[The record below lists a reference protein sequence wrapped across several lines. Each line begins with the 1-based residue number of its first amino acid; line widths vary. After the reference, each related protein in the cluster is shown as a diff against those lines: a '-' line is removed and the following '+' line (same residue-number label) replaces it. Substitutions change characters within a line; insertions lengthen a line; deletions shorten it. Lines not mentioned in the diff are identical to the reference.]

1 MSDADL
7 LRETSGEVAPVLK
20 DAPWLLAVPSLL
32 LAAGFAMDAWVS
44 SLHSVMPVLV
54 SLLKGV
60 GWAFYV
66 RAAMRVAGGVE
77 DASPVLPIGTF
88 ALAFLAME
96 YGSWFFLVGVLVWLL
111 PFVDSA
117 LVYGDDLA
125 AAFGGVIDTF
135 ARGALLWLGT
145 MFAALVVLVMM
156 GLAFSM
162 PMSIFS
168 DYAHREGAWLADLS
182 GGVLV
187 GPFVHAIIVYR
198 ARLLLALNGD
208 PA

>member
-1 MSDADL
+1 
-7 LRETSGEVAPVLK
+7 
-20 DAPWLLAVPSLL
+20 
-32 LAAGFAMDAWVS
+32 
-44 SLHSVMPVLV
+44 MPVVV
-54 SLLKGV
+54 SIIKGV

-66 RAAMRVAGGVE
+66 RAAMRTAGGVE
-77 DASPVLPIGTF
+77 DASPVLPMATF

-96 YGSWFFLVGVLVWLL
+96 YGSWFYLVGILVWLL

-117 LVYGDDLA
+117 LVYGDDVA
-125 AAFGGVIDTF
+125 AAFGGVIDTLT
-135 ARGALLWLGT
+135 RGALIWLGT
-145 MFAALVVLVMM
+145 MFGALVVLVMM

>member
-44 SLHSVMPVLV
+44 SLHSVMPVVV
-54 SLLKGV
+54 SVIKGV

-77 DASPVLPIGTF
+77 DASPVLPLATF
-88 ALAFLAME
+88 SLAFLAME
-96 YGSWFFLVGVLVWLL
+96 YGGWFYLVGVLVWLL
-111 PFVDSA
+111 PFVDVA
-117 LVYGDDLA
+117 LVYGDDVA
-125 AAFGGVIDTF
+125 AAFGGVIDTLT
-135 ARGALLWLGT
+135 RGALAWLGT
-145 MFAALVVLVMM
+145 MAAALLILVML
-156 GLAFSM
+156 GLVFSM

-168 DYAHREGAWLADLS
+168 DYAHREGVWLADLT

-187 GPFVHAIIVYR
+187 GPFVHAVIVYR
-198 ARLLLALNGD
+198 ARMLLALNGD